1 MPTRAVYGSCVEWAG
16 WEASAAAAGE
26 SVNGWVRRA
35 LNEQLALERVLAREG
50 EEVRDGEV
58 DREGA

>member
-1 MPTRAVYGSCVEWAG
+1 MPTRAVYGSVVEWAG
-16 WEASAAAAGE
+16 WERAASVSGVTTNA
-26 SVNGWVRRA
+26 WVRRS
-35 LNEQLALERVLAREG
+35 LNEAAALEAVLVRES